1 MNGAER
7 VGTALTS
14 IFANSVSIARTA
26 LSRLGL
32 HMEGSVPARF
42 VSDFVTAIRPVDT
55 EYELIRVGSPADG
68 GYLIPNDLEGV
79 KWLFSPGVS
88 DNWSFEA
95 ALLEKGLVAF
105 LCDGSIT
112 HTPTYDARLT
122 FTRKNLGVTNC
133 KSSMTLQSWLE
144 SSIGEA
150 NGDGILQ
157 MDIEGAEYECLLSTP
172 SCILRR
178 FRIIVIEFHALDLIA
193 SKLGYLLIARTFEHL
208 AADFRIVHIHPNNC
222 RKPVRVS
229 GVEIHPVIEVT
240 LLRQDRIST
249 HSPSYREKHHLDADN
264 VPSRPSVKLA
274 SSWHH

>member
-1 MNGAER
+1 MR
-7 VGTALTS
+7 TALIS
-14 IFANSVSIARTA
+14 IFVNSISIARTA
-26 LSRLGL
+26 LSSLGL
-32 HMEGSVPARF
+32 HMEGSVSRELI
-42 VSDFVTAIRPVDT
+42 SDFVTAIRPIDT

-112 HTPTYDARLT
+112 NAPTYDARLI
-122 FTRKNLGVTNC
+122 FARKNLGVTNC

-144 SSIGEA
+144 NSLGEA
-150 NGDGILQ
+150 NGDCILQ

-172 SCILRR
+172 SFILRR

-193 SKLGYLLIARTFEHL
+193 SKLGYLLISRTFEHL
-208 AADFRIVHIHPNNC
+208 AEEFRIVHIHPNNC